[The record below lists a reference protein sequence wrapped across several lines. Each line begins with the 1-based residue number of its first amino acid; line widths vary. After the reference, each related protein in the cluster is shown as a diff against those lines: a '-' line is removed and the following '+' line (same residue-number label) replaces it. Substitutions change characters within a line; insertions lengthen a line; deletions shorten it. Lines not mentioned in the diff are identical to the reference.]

1 MAWQEERRDA
11 GKQNLFFL
19 FTFFFTFSFLVV
31 SCLSQNIKQKYAT
44 VTAYWLWVQAKFLT
58 NLYLKHRKH
67 YFAKEYSIKYSLS
80 NDCLQLGTMHF
91 NCTIS

>member
-11 GKQNLFFL
+11 SKQNLFPFYIFFYFL
-19 FTFFFTFSFLVV
+19 SSGCVLFKSK
-31 SCLSQNIKQKYAT
+31 IKQKYA
-44 VTAYWLWVQAKFLT
+44 TAYWLWVQAKFLT

-67 YFAKEYSIKYSLS
+67 YFAKEYLIKYSLS
-80 NDCLQLGTMHF
+80 NDCLQLGTMHL

>member
-11 GKQNLFFL
+11 SKQNLFP
-19 FTFFFTFSFLVV
+19 FTFFFTFSFMVV

-44 VTAYWLWVQAKFLT
+44 AYWLWVQAKFLS

-80 NDCLQLGTMHF
+80 NDCLQLGTMHL

>member
-11 GKQNLFFL
+11 SEQNLFPFYI
-19 FTFFFTFSFLVV
+19 FFTFSFLVA

-44 VTAYWLWVQAKFLT
+44 VYWLWVQAKFLT